1 MIPSI
6 LVSDRKKEVKQ
17 YVSELSKKY
26 SIPHFYIF
34 TYDPEAT
41 TITIDQIREIHKFVV
56 NAPFNKIVIINQ
68 FNTAKKE
75 AQNAFLKTL
84 EEHSDNTHFVLVVS
98 TAYGLLPTIE
108 SRCHVV
114 RLHQDSTEPSPRSK
128 NVKKNFLAFETLE
141 EALDLSG
148 SMKKDG
154 YANAIDEL
162 IVSTHS
168 ALLNEVEKGSYQ
180 RDNLEKSIKL
190 LRSALSTKA
199 LMNDYNVQ
207 PEYAFD
213 QLLIQNYIT

>member
-6 LVSDRKKEVKQ
+6 LVTDRKKEVKH

-26 SIPHFYIF
+26 TIPTFFIF
-34 TYDPEAT
+34 SYDPEVSS
-41 TITIDQIREIHKFVV
+41 ITIDQIREIHRFVV

-84 EEHSDNTHFVLVVS
+84 EEHCDNTHFVLVCS

-114 RLHQDSTEPSPRSK
+114 RFQADFLEVTHKSKSERENILMLRSI
-128 NVKKNFLAFETLE
+128 E
-141 EALDLSG
+141 EALDASCG
-148 SMKKDG
+148 IKKEAYIDVVDS
-154 YANAIDEL
+154 AIMMSHASIIDEITKGAYESSKL
-162 IVSTHS
+162 IRN
-168 ALLNEVEKGSYQ
+168 A
-180 RDNLEKSIKL
+180 RF

-199 LMNDYNVQ
+199 LMLDYNVQ
-207 PEYAFD
+207 PEYTFD
-213 QLLIQNYIT
+213 QLLIHYYST